1 MMNVNYDSMENAMR
15 IEQFDNYWELKESAA
30 GRLIARVPA
39 LHILTNNPSSIGDII
54 SNHIQQIV
62 RGN

>member
-1 MMNVNYDSMENAMR
+1 MMNVNYDSMENAVR
-15 IEQFDNYWELKESAA
+15 IEQFDNYWELKESA
-30 GRLIARVPA
+30 GRLIARMPA
-39 LHILTNNPSSIGDII
+39 LYMLTNNPSSIGDMI

>member
-1 MMNVNYDSMENAMR
+1 MMNVDYDSMANAMR
-15 IEQFDNYWELKESAA
+15 IEQFDNYWELKESA
-30 GRLIARVPA
+30 GRLIARVPV
-39 LHILTNNPSSIGDII
+39 LHMLTNNPSSIGDII